1 MAEEVATSTLRD
13 SHLAVFRM
21 ITARIRIERHPPTTF
36 SAMSNT
42 AEDAQTPDP
51 LRYPGEVA
59 AREPDRAAVV
69 MATSGEV
76 ITYAEL
82 DDMANRLSQ
91 LFRAAGLE
99 RGDHVAFCME
109 NRAEFLPIAWG
120 CHYAGLYYTAISSRL
135 TSEEVEYIVNDCGAQ
150 AFITTPYKAEAAS
163 AIMESTPNVRVRLAV
178 GGHVEGHESFEDA
191 IAGQPSEPIAD
202 RREAS
207 DMLYSSGTT
216 GQPKGV
222 KVTAPDVPLGTPPA
236 LLMLLAML
244 FGVTDGCKYLS
255 PAPLYHAAPLRF
267 CMNVQRVGGTVVV
280 MERFDPE
287 HALQTI
293 EQHQITT
300 SQWVPTM
307 FVRMLKLD
315 AEVRAKYDV
324 SSLGVAV
331 HAAAPCPVEVKHK
344 MIDWWGPVL
353 HEYYAGTEGNG
364 FCYVNS
370 EDWLTHPGTV
380 GRPLNGVL
388 HILDDDG
395 NEVPAG
401 EAGAIFFSDGGE
413 FEYHNDEEKTASSRN
428 DKGWSTL
435 GDVGKVDEDGF
446 LYLTDRKAY
455 MIITGGVNV
464 YPQEAEN
471 VLTMHPDVFDV
482 AVIGV
487 PNDDFGEEVKAIVQP
502 ATMPANDEDLA
513 TLERTLIAYCREH
526 LADVKCPRSVDFREE
541 LPRHPTG
548 KLYKRL
554 LKDEYWADA
563 GRSI

>member
-1 MAEEVATSTLRD
+1 MSTSTEE
-13 SHLAVFRM
+13 S
-21 ITARIRIERHPPTTF
+21 T
-36 SAMSNT
+36 
-42 AEDAQTPDP
+42 TPDTS
-51 LRYPGEVA
+51 YFPGAVA
-59 AREPDRAAVV
+59 AREPDRPAVI

-76 ITYAEL
+76 VTFAEL
-82 DDMANRLSQ
+82 DDTANRLSQ
-91 LFRAAGLE
+91 LLRAAGIE

-120 CHYAGLYYTAISSRL
+120 CHYAGVYYTAISSRL
-135 TSEEVEYIVNDCGAQ
+135 TTDEVEYIVNDCGAQ
-150 AFITTPYKAEAAS
+150 AFITSPYMAEAAT
-163 AIMESTPNVRVRLAV
+163 AILESTPSVRVRLAV
-178 GGHVEGHESFEDA
+178 GGRVDGHESFEDA
-191 IAGQPSEPIAD
+191 IAAQSNEPLAN
-202 RREAS
+202 RKESA

-216 GQPKGV
+216 GRPKGV
-222 KVTAPDVPLGTPPA
+222 KVAAPDDALGTPPA
-236 LLMLLAML
+236 LLGLLTML
-244 FGVTDGCKYLS
+244 FGVNDGCMYLS

-267 CMNVQRVGGTVVV
+267 CMTVHRVGGTTVV

-287 HALQTI
+287 HALQLI
-293 EQHQITT
+293 DQHQITT

-315 AEVRAKYDV
+315 DDVRAKYDV
-324 SSLGVAV
+324 SSLGAAV
-331 HAAAPCPVEVKHK
+331 HAAAPCPIEVKHK
-344 MIDWWGPVL
+344 MIEWWGPVL

-370 EDWLTHPGTV
+370 QDWLEHPGTV
-380 GRPLNGVL
+380 GKPLTGVL
-388 HILDDDG
+388 HIVDDEG
-395 NEVPAG
+395 KELPAG
-401 EAGAIFFSDGGE
+401 EAGGIYFSDGGE
-413 FEYHNDEEKTASSRN
+413 FEYHNDPEKTASSRMAN
-428 DKGWSTL
+428 GWSTL

-455 MIITGGVNV
+455 MIISGGVNI

-471 VLTMHPDVFDV
+471 ILTMHPAVFDV

-487 PNDDFGEEVKAIVQP
+487 PNDDFGEEVKAVVQP
-502 ATMPANDEDLA
+502 VTMPANDHEA
-513 TLERTLIAYCREH
+513 GVLERTLIQYCRDS